1 MIGSELKKDIW
12 NNESQDRQCAYKSN
26 IAERSKT
33 TVAMEK
39 QLHILSVSVALA
51 IQHDCGLSYPA

>member
-12 NNESQDRQCAYKSN
+12 NNESQDRQRAYKSN
-26 IAERSKT
+26 IAKHSQKT

-39 QLHILSVSVALA
+39 Q
-51 IQHDCGLSYPA
+51 